1 VQLVRLR
8 EVLPHRPHL
17 LREGS
22 HRLEDRVLFEV
33 VEHRVAVMDS
43 VDVAQRRVEEGLEV
57 VFPATGGDR
66 LDDLVEVQV

>member
-1 VQLVRLR
+1 
-8 EVLPHRPHL
+8 
-17 LREGS
+17 
-22 HRLEDRVLFEV
+22 
-33 VEHRVAVMDS
+33 MDS